1 MILLNKDLVLPLAV
15 KTVFFAEPTLSAAAL
30 LPPLGVGDLNDIPF
44 EAVDEVVSGPGL
56 LEEGITMCKPPFSA
70 AAIAAETTLGGAV
83 VEKPEEKF
91 VKNSPGSGT
100 FSVRAA
106 AAAMTE
112 AGGDEDT
119 AKSVDVDLSDK
130 CCWCCGVAT
139 VDNNDD
145 VENMLGPND
154 DGGLGDI
161 DDSEDGEAAIERP
174 CSSHPLPK
182 SSSRTSSLTSGGLQS
197 SGIVRLDKLAAPR
210 TKCPFC
216 PFTSPIPITLDML
229 MSDMDEE
236 LDRSGHVCD
245 DGLLIFGQES
255 ELTIFRSKL
264 FLLISLF
271 LFRFF
276 FLSQK
281 TVRYF

>member
-1 MILLNKDLVLPLAV
+1 MAV
-15 KTVFFAEPTLSAAAL
+15 KTVFLAEPTLSAAEL

-44 EAVDEVVSGPGL
+44 DAVDEVVSGPGL
-56 LEEGITMCKPPFSA
+56 LDEGMTMCNPPFSA
-70 AAIAAETTLGGAV
+70 AAIAAETTPGGAV

-91 VKNSPGSGT
+91 VRNSPGKGT
-100 FSVRAA
+100 FRVRAA

-112 AGGDEDT
+112 AGGDEET
-119 AKSVDVDLSDK
+119 AKSVDVDFNDK

-139 VDNNDD
+139 VDNSDD
-145 VENMLGPND
+145 ENMLAPND

-174 CSSHPLPK
+174 CSSQPLPK

-216 PFTSPIPITLDML
+216 PFISPIPITLDML
-229 MSDMDEE
+229 MSDMDDE
-236 LDRSGHVCD
+236 LDKSGHVCD

-255 ELTIFRSKL
+255 ELTIFRSNVFFLLL
-264 FLLISLF
+264 FFFFQINNGWIFQLQLDTSLISLI
-271 LFRFF
+271 
-276 FLSQK
+276 
-281 TVRYF
+281 